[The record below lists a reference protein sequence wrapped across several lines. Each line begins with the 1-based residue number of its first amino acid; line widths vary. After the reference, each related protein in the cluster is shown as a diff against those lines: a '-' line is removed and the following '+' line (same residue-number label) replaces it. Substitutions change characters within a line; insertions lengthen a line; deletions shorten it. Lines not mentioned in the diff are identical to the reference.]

1 MTIAKICPHCI
12 LNIVILRRSR
22 AQTIQTGNS
31 GGFRKIKNAKESK
44 STQLYDNVR
53 KNPKKKLLRL
63 FNHVARV

>member
-22 AQTIQTGNS
+22 SQTIQTGHS

-53 KNPKKKLLRL
+53 KNPKK
-63 FNHVARV
+63 